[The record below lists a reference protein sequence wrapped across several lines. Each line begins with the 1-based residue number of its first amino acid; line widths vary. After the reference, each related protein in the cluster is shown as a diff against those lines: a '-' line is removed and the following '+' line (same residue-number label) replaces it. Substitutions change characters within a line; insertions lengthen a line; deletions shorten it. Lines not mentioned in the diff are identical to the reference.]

1 MNRSIASGP
10 VAGGTAAL
18 PASRT
23 AKVLAAFHEEGALGK
38 VYDWQ
43 LLKRLWPYLRPYRA
57 MIYLSLF
64 VGVLTAASSL
74 LQPLFMRS
82 LLDEGALAGNVHKLG
97 TGGLYLALLL
107 IGERLL
113 AFFQIYSV
121 QVAGAKAMSD
131 LRRELFSFLHELPLG
146 FFDKTPVGRLVTRI
160 TNDTDSILE
169 LFASGALNA
178 FSDLLRLVGIVVFML
193 ALDWQLALI
202 AFLAGPPVTLLVQAM
217 RPRARA
223 AFREIRGKTS
233 RMNANMAEQVNGMTT
248 VQAFGQQRAAAAEF
262 DDINVAYREAVVRSI
277 KYESV
282 QDAAIDM
289 VASLCLAFM
298 VISVGYHSASYGTL
312 VAFNAYVLRFFE
324 PIAALAQRYTL
335 LQSAMAGAERVFNLL
350 DLTERDAEPE
360 RAAPD
365 GDTDLSVSFDN
376 VSFGYKPN
384 VPVLRNVTFSVQRGE
399 KVALVGATGAG
410 KTTVASLLL
419 RLYNVDEGVV
429 RVHGKDVRGLD
440 RGTLRRN
447 FAVVPQDVVLFP
459 GTIASNI
466 AASAEPNLPFVE
478 ATLRRIGADDLFKSR
493 PGGLLA
499 PVDERGDNFSAG
511 ERQLIAFARALY
523 RDAEIIVLDEATASV
538 DSNTEARIQ
547 HAMETLLENRTA
559 LIIAHRLSTI
569 QAADRVL
576 SFHQGRLVESG
587 THQELLELGGLYAK
601 LHGLHFGEGVPVG
614 EAAAG
619 RTAPVCSG
627 FSLSFPMKESSLYE
641 RLQPEVAA
649 PSVRASAIAL
659 ARSRHRRA
667 FRVPL

>member
-1 MNRSIASGP
+1 MNAASNSVP
-10 VAGGTAAL
+10 V
-18 PASRT
+18 SRT

-43 LLKRLWPYLRPYRA
+43 LLRRLWPYVRPYQG
-57 MIYLSLF
+57 MIYLSLAM
-64 VGVLTAASSL
+64 GVLTAASSL
-74 LQPLFMRS
+74 VQPLFMRY
-82 LLDEGALAGNVHKLG
+82 LLDEGALAGNLSRLG
-97 TGGLYLALLL
+97 TGGLYLALL
-107 IGERLL
+107 IVAERVLS
-113 AFFQIYSV
+113 FFQIYSV
-121 QVAGAKAMSD
+121 QVAGARAMSD
-131 LRRELFSFLHELPLG
+131 LRRALLEFLHQLPLG
-146 FFDKTPVGRLVTRI
+146 YFDKTPVGRLVTRI

-178 FSDLLRLVGIVVFML
+178 FSDLLRLVGIVLFML

-262 DDINVAYREAVVRSI
+262 DEINVAYRDAIVRSI
-277 KYESV
+277 KYEAV

-298 VISVGYHSASYGTL
+298 VIAIGYHSASYGTL

-335 LQSAMAGAERVFNLL
+335 LQSAMAGAERVFSLL
-350 DLTERDAEPE
+350 DLGERDAPAEAG
-360 RAAPD
+360 AAPD
-365 GDTDLSVSFDN
+365 GDPSQCVAFEHVSF
-376 VSFGYKPN
+376 SYKPN
-384 VPVLRNVTFSVQRGE
+384 VPVLSDVSFSVRRGE

-419 RLYNVDEGVV
+419 RLYPVTEGVV
-429 RVHGKDVRGLD
+429 RVFGKDVRGFD
-440 RGTLRRN
+440 RKELRSH
-447 FAVVPQDVVLFP
+447 FAMVPQDVILFP

-466 AASAEPNLPFVE
+466 AASDTPDLGKVE
-478 ATLRRIGADDLFKSR
+478 AALRRMGAEDVFKSR
-493 PGGLLA
+493 PGGLQA
-499 PVDERGDNFSAG
+499 VVDERGENFSAG

-523 RDAEIIVLDEATASV
+523 RDAEIIVLDEATASI

-547 HAMETLLENRTA
+547 RAMEELLEGRTA

-569 QAADRVL
+569 QAADRIL
-576 SFHQGRLVESG
+576 SFHKGRLVESG
-587 THQELLELGGLYAK
+587 SHAELLAKGGLYAR
-601 LHGLHFGEGVPVG
+601 LHGLHFG
-614 EAAAG
+614 
-619 RTAPVCSG
+619 
-627 FSLSFPMKESSLYE
+627 LMD
-641 RLQPEVAA
+641 
-649 PSVRASAIAL
+649 
-659 ARSRHRRA
+659 
-667 FRVPL
+667 

>member
-1 MNRSIASGP
+1 
-10 VAGGTAAL
+10 V

-38 VYDWQ
+38 AYDWQ
-43 LLKRLWPYLRPYRA
+43 LLQRLWPYVRPYSA

-64 VGVLTAASSL
+64 MGVLTAISSL

-82 LLDEGALAGNVHKLG
+82 LLDEGAIGGDLHKLG
-97 TGGLYLALLL
+97 TGGLYLSLLI

-113 AFFQIYSV
+113 SFFQIYSV
-121 QVAGAKAMSD
+121 QVAGAKAVSD
-131 LRRELFSFLHELPLG
+131 LRRALFSFLHELPLG

-178 FSDLLRLVGIVVFML
+178 FSDLLRLVGIIAFML

-335 LQSAMAGAERVFNLL
+335 LQSAMAGAERVFSLL
-350 DLTERDAEPE
+350 DMQDRDAPVD
-360 RAAPD
+360 RAAAAPPSSD
-365 GDTDLSVSFDN
+365 PNVCVSFEH
-376 VSFGYKPN
+376 VSFSYKPN
-384 VPVLRNVTFSVQRGE
+384 VPVLSDVSFSVRRGE

-419 RLYNVDEGVV
+419 RLYPVTEGVV
-429 RVHGKDVRGLD
+429 RVFGKDVRGVE
-440 RGTLRRN
+440 RHELRRH
-447 FAVVPQDVVLFP
+447 FAMVPQDVILFP
-459 GTIASNI
+459 GTIATNI
-466 AASAEPNLPFVE
+466 AASEKPDLARVSAALERMGAEDVFR
-478 ATLRRIGADDLFKSR
+478 TR
-493 PGGLLA
+493 PGGIEA
-499 PVDERGDNFSAG
+499 IVDERGDNFSAG

-523 RDAEIIVLDEATASV
+523 RDAEIIVLDEATASI

-547 HAMETLLENRTA
+547 RAMESLLENRTA

-569 QAADRVL
+569 QAADRIL
-576 SFHQGRLVESG
+576 SFHHGRLVESG
-587 THQELLELGGLYAK
+587 SHEELLAKGGLYAR
-601 LHGLHFGEGVPVG
+601 LHGLHFGVTEKEFSGVA
-614 EAAAG
+614 ENA
-619 RTAPVCSG
+619 
-627 FSLSFPMKESSLYE
+627 
-641 RLQPEVAA
+641 
-649 PSVRASAIAL
+649 
-659 ARSRHRRA
+659 
-667 FRVPL
+667 

>member
-1 MNRSIASGP
+1 MSERRPSKM
-10 VAGGTAAL
+10 
-18 PASRT
+18 PASKT
-23 AKVLAAFHEEGALGK
+23 ARVLEAFHEEAALGK
-38 VYDWQ
+38 AYDWP
-43 LLKRLWPYLRPYRA
+43 LLRRLWPFVAPYRS
-57 MIYLSLF
+57 MIYLSLAM
-64 VGVLTAASSL
+64 GVLTAVSSL
-74 LQPLFMRS
+74 VQPLFMRY
-82 LLDEGALAGNVHKLG
+82 LLDEGALAGNLARLTEG
-97 TGGLYLALLL
+97 ALYLCALT
-107 IGERLL
+107 IAERVLS
-113 AFFQIYSV
+113 FVQVYSV
-121 QVAGAKAMSD
+121 QVAGARAVAAM
-131 LRRELFSFLHELPLG
+131 RRHIFKFLHDLPLR
-146 FFDKTPVGRLVTRI
+146 FFDRQPVGRLVTRV
-160 TNDTDSILE
+160 TNDTDAILE

-178 FSDLLRLVGIVVFML
+178 FSDLLRLGGIVIFML
-193 ALDWQLALI
+193 VLDWQLALI
-202 AFLAGPPVTLLVQAM
+202 AFAAGPPVTLLVQAV
-217 RPRARA
+217 RTRARA
-223 AFREIRGKTS
+223 AFREIRAKTS

-262 DDINVAYREAVVRSI
+262 DDINQSYRDAIIRSI
-277 KYESV
+277 KYESI

-289 VASLCLAFM
+289 IASMCLAFM
-298 VISVGYHSASYGTL
+298 VISIGYHSASYGTL

-614 EAAAG
+614 EAV
-619 RTAPVCSG
+619 P
-627 FSLSFPMKESSLYE
+627 
-641 RLQPEVAA
+641 
-649 PSVRASAIAL
+649 AS
-659 ARSRHRRA
+659 
-667 FRVPL
+667 

>member
-1 MNRSIASGP
+1 MSSP
-10 VAGGTAAL
+10 AAL

-38 VYDWQ
+38 AYDWQ
-43 LLKRLWPYLRPYRA
+43 LLKRLWPYVRPYRS
-57 MIYLSLF
+57 MIYLSL
-64 VGVLTAASSL
+64 
-74 LQPLFMRS
+74 
-82 LLDEGALAGNVHKLG
+82 
-97 TGGLYLALLL
+97 L
-107 IGERLL
+107 IIVERLL
-113 AFFQIYSV
+113 SFFQVYSV
-121 QVAGAKAMSD
+121 QVAGAKAMND
-131 LRRELFSFLHELPLG
+131 LRRTLFSFLHELPLG

-178 FSDLLRLVGIVVFML
+178 FSDLLRLVGIVAFML

-262 DDINVAYREAVVRSI
+262 DDINVAYRDAIVRSI
-277 KYESV
+277 KYEAV

-335 LQSAMAGAERVFNLL
+335 LQSAMAGAERVFSLL
-350 DLTERDAEPE
+350 DMEDRDAPVDLAA
-360 RAAPD
+360 AAPP
-365 GDTDLSVSFDN
+365 SSEPNVCVSFEH
-376 VSFGYKPN
+376 VSFSYKPN
-384 VPVLRNVTFSVQRGE
+384 VPVLSDVSFSVRRGE

-419 RLYNVDEGVV
+419 RLYPVTEGVV
-429 RVHGKDVRGLD
+429 RVFGKDVRGVE
-440 RGTLRRN
+440 RHELRSH
-447 FAVVPQDVVLFP
+447 FAMVPQDVILFP
-459 GTIASNI
+459 GTIATNI
-466 AASAEPNLPFVE
+466 AASEKPDLARVAAALE
-478 ATLRRIGADDLFKSR
+478 RMGAQDVFRTR
-493 PGGLLA
+493 PGGIEA
-499 PVDERGDNFSAG
+499 VVDERGDNFSAG

-523 RDAEIIVLDEATASV
+523 RDAEIIVLDEATASI

-547 HAMETLLENRTA
+547 RAMESLLENRTA

-569 QAADRVL
+569 QAADRIL

-587 THQELLELGGLYAK
+587 SHEELLAKGGLYAR
-601 LHGLHFGEGVPVG
+601 LHGLHFG
-614 EAAAG
+614 
-619 RTAPVCSG
+619 
-627 FSLSFPMKESSLYE
+627 
-641 RLQPEVAA
+641 VAED
-649 PSVRASAIAL
+649 S
-659 ARSRHRRA
+659 
-667 FRVPL
+667 

>member
-1 MNRSIASGP
+1 VNR
-10 VAGGTAAL
+10 AAVL

-43 LLKRLWPYLRPYRA
+43 LLKRLWPYVRPYRA
-57 MIYLSLF
+57 MIYLSL
-64 VGVLTAASSL
+64 VMGVITAASSL
-74 LQPLFMRS
+74 VQPLFMRS
-82 LLDEGALAGNVHKLG
+82 LLDEGALKGDLHKLG
-97 TGGLYLALLL
+97 TGGLYLSLLI

-113 AFFQIYSV
+113 SFFQIYSV
-121 QVAGAKAMSD
+121 QVAGAKAMND
-131 LRRELFSFLHELPLG
+131 LRRNLFSFLHELPLG

-335 LQSAMAGAERVFNLL
+335 LQSAMAGAERVFSLL
-350 DLTERDAEPE
+350 DMEDRDAPVDLAA
-360 RAAPD
+360 AAPP
-365 GDTDLSVSFDN
+365 SSEPNVCVSFEH
-376 VSFGYKPN
+376 VSFSYKPN
-384 VPVLRNVTFSVQRGE
+384 VPVLSDVSFSVRRGE

-419 RLYNVDEGVV
+419 RLYPVTEGVV
-429 RVHGKDVRGLD
+429 RVFGKDVRGVE
-440 RGTLRRN
+440 RHELRRH
-447 FAVVPQDVVLFP
+447 FAMVPQDVILFP
-459 GTIASNI
+459 GTIATNI
-466 AASAEPNLPFVE
+466 AASEKPDLARVSAALQRMGAEDMFR
-478 ATLRRIGADDLFKSR
+478 TR
-493 PGGLLA
+493 PGGIEA
-499 PVDERGDNFSAG
+499 VVDERGDNFSAG

-523 RDAEIIVLDEATASV
+523 RDAEIIVLDEATASI

-547 HAMETLLENRTA
+547 RAMESLLENRTA

-569 QAADRVL
+569 QAADRIL

-587 THQELLELGGLYAK
+587 SHEELLAKGGLYAR
-601 LHGLHFGEGVPVG
+601 LHGLHFG
-614 EAAAG
+614 
-619 RTAPVCSG
+619 
-627 FSLSFPMKESSLYE
+627 
-641 RLQPEVAA
+641 VAENT
-649 PSVRASAIAL
+649 
-659 ARSRHRRA
+659 
-667 FRVPL
+667 

>member
-335 LQSAMAGAERVFNLL
+335 LQSAMAGAERVFSLL
-350 DLTERDAEPE
+350 DMEDRDAPVDLAA
-360 RAAPD
+360 AAPPS
-365 GDTDLSVSFDN
+365 GETNVSVSFEH
-376 VSFGYKPN
+376 VSFSYKPN
-384 VPVLRNVTFSVQRGE
+384 VPVLTDVSFSVRRGE

-419 RLYNVDEGVV
+419 RLYPVTEGVV
-429 RVHGKDVRGLD
+429 RVFGKDVRGVE
-440 RGTLRRN
+440 RHELRRH
-447 FAVVPQDVVLFP
+447 FAMVPQDVVLFP
-459 GTIASNI
+459 GTIATNI
-466 AASAEPNLPFVE
+466 AASEKPDLARVAAALERMGAEDMF
-478 ATLRRIGADDLFKSR
+478 RIR
-493 PGGLLA
+493 PGGIEA
-499 PVDERGDNFSAG
+499 VVDERGDNFSAG

-523 RDAEIIVLDEATASV
+523 RDAEIIVLDEATASI

-547 HAMETLLENRTA
+547 RAMESLLENRTA

-569 QAADRVL
+569 QAADRIL

-587 THQELLELGGLYAK
+587 SHKELLAKGGLYAR
-601 LHGLHFGEGVPVG
+601 LHGLHFGVAEKEFSGVA
-614 EAAAG
+614 ENA
-619 RTAPVCSG
+619 
-627 FSLSFPMKESSLYE
+627 
-641 RLQPEVAA
+641 
-649 PSVRASAIAL
+649 
-659 ARSRHRRA
+659 
-667 FRVPL
+667 

>member
-1 MNRSIASGP
+1 MSPSVASGP
-10 VAGGTAAL
+10 AVNRSAAL

-38 VYDWQ
+38 AYDWQ
-43 LLKRLWPYLRPYRA
+43 LLKRLWPYVRPYRS

-64 VGVLTAASSL
+64 MGVLTAASSL

-82 LLDEGALAGNVHKLG
+82 LLDEGALAGNLHKLG
-97 TGGLYLALLL
+97 TGGLYLSLL
-107 IGERLL
+107 IILERLL
-113 AFFQIYSV
+113 SFFQIYSV
-121 QVAGAKAMSD
+121 QVAGAKAMND
-131 LRRELFSFLHELPLG
+131 LRRALFAFLHELPLG

-178 FSDLLRLVGIVVFML
+178 FSDLLRLVGIVAFML

-298 VISVGYHSASYGTL
+298 VIAVGYHSASYGTL

-335 LQSAMAGAERVFNLL
+335 LQSAMAGAERVFSLL
-350 DLTERDAEPE
+350 DMEDRDAPVELAA
-360 RAAPD
+360 AAPP
-365 GDTDLSVSFDN
+365 SSEPNVCVSFEH
-376 VSFGYKPN
+376 VSFSYKPN
-384 VPVLRNVTFSVQRGE
+384 VPVLSDVSFSVRRGE

-419 RLYNVDEGVV
+419 RLYPVTDGVV
-429 RVHGKDVRGLD
+429 RVFGKDVRGVE
-440 RGTLRRN
+440 RHELRRH
-447 FAVVPQDVVLFP
+447 FAMVPQDVILFP
-459 GTIASNI
+459 GTIATNI
-466 AASAEPNLPFVE
+466 AASEKPDLARVTAALERMGAEDVFR
-478 ATLRRIGADDLFKSR
+478 TR
-493 PGGLLA
+493 PGGIEA
-499 PVDERGDNFSAG
+499 VVDERGDNFSAG

-523 RDAEIIVLDEATASV
+523 RDAEIIVLDEATASI

-547 HAMETLLENRTA
+547 RAMESLLENRTA

-569 QAADRVL
+569 QAADRIL

-587 THQELLELGGLYAK
+587 SHEELLAKGGLYAR
-601 LHGLHFGEGVPVG
+601 LHGLHFG
-614 EAAAG
+614 
-619 RTAPVCSG
+619 
-627 FSLSFPMKESSLYE
+627 
-641 RLQPEVAA
+641 VADGN
-649 PSVRASAIAL
+649 
-659 ARSRHRRA
+659 
-667 FRVPL
+667 

>member
-1 MNRSIASGP
+1 MSRTNSVS
-10 VAGGTAAL
+10 V
-18 PASRT
+18 SRT

-38 VYDWQ
+38 AYDWQ
-43 LLKRLWPYLRPYRA
+43 LLRRLWPYVRPYRD
-57 MIYLSLF
+57 MIYLSLV
-64 VGVLTAASSL
+64 VGVLTAVSSL
-74 LQPLFMRS
+74 LQPLFMRY
-82 LLDEGALAGNVHKLG
+82 LLDEGALAGNLSRLG
-97 TGGLYLALLL
+97 RGGLYLALL
-107 IGERLL
+107 IIAERILS
-113 AFFQIYSV
+113 FFQVYSV
-121 QVAGAKAMSD
+121 QVAGARAVSD
-131 LRRELFSFLHELPLG
+131 LRRALFEFLHELPLG

-202 AFLAGPPVTLLVQAM
+202 AFLAGPPVTLLVQAV

-262 DDINVAYREAVVRSI
+262 DEINVAYRDAIVRSI
-277 KYESV
+277 KYEAV

-335 LQSAMAGAERVFNLL
+335 LQSAMAGAERVFSLL
-350 DLTERDAEPE
+350 DLEERDAPQQAD
-360 RAAPD
+360 RAAPPSAERN
-365 GDTDLSVSFDN
+365 LCVSFED
-376 VSFGYKPN
+376 VSFSYKPN
-384 VPVLRNVTFSVQRGE
+384 VPVLSNVSFSVQRGE

-410 KTTVASLLL
+410 KTTVASLLM
-419 RLYNVDEGVV
+419 RLYPVSQGVV
-429 RVHGKDVRGLD
+429 RVFGKDVRAFERRD
-440 RGTLRRN
+440 LRRH
-447 FAVVPQDVVLFP
+447 FAMVPQDVILFP
-459 GTIASNI
+459 GTVATNI
-466 AASAEPNLPFVE
+466 AASETPDLAKVSAALQRMGAEDVF
-478 ATLRRIGADDLFKSR
+478 RSR
-493 PGGLLA
+493 PGGLEA
-499 PVDERGDNFSAG
+499 VVDERGENFSAG

-523 RDAEIIVLDEATASV
+523 RDAQIIVLDEATASI

-547 HAMETLLENRTA
+547 RAMEELLKDRTA

-569 QAADRVL
+569 QAADRIL

-587 THQELLELGGLYAK
+587 SHAELLARGGLYAR
-601 LHGLHFGEGVPVG
+601 LHGLHFGVP
-614 EAAAG
+614 
-619 RTAPVCSG
+619 
-627 FSLSFPMKESSLYE
+627 ES
-641 RLQPEVAA
+641 A
-649 PSVRASAIAL
+649 
-659 ARSRHRRA
+659 
-667 FRVPL
+667 

>member
-1 MNRSIASGP
+1 MSRASS
-10 VAGGTAAL
+10 L

-38 VYDWQ
+38 AYDWQ
-43 LLKRLWPYLRPYRA
+43 LLRRLWPYVRPYRA
-57 MIYLSLF
+57 LINVSLLM
-64 VGVLTAASSL
+64 GVLTAASSL
-74 LQPLFMRS
+74 LQPLFMRY
-82 LLDEGALAGNVHKLG
+82 LLDEGALAGNLHRLG
-97 TGGLYLALLL
+97 QGGLYLAVLL
-107 IGERLL
+107 ILERILT
-113 AFFQIYSV
+113 FFQVYTV

-131 LRRELFSFLHELPLG
+131 LRRALFQFLHELPLG

-202 AFLAGPPVTLLVQAM
+202 AFLAGPPVILMVQAV

-262 DDINVAYREAVVRSI
+262 DEINVAYRDAIVRSI

-289 VASLCLAFM
+289 VAALCLAFM

-335 LQSAMAGAERVFNLL
+335 LQSAMAGAERVFSLL
-350 DLTERDAEPE
+350 DMEERDAPALGTA
-360 RAAPD
+360 AAPPSMD
-365 GDTDLSVSFDN
+365 PNVCVSFEH
-376 VSFGYKPN
+376 VSFSYKPN
-384 VPVLRNVTFSVQRGE
+384 VPVLSNVSFSVKRGE
-399 KVALVGATGAG
+399 RVALVGATGAG

-419 RLYNVDEGVV
+419 RLYPVSEGVV
-429 RVHGKDVRGLD
+429 RVFGRDVRSFD
-440 RGTLRRN
+440 RRELRSH
-447 FAVVPQDVVLFP
+447 FAMVPQDVILFP

-466 AASAEPNLPFVE
+466 AASESPDLARVSAVLQRMGAEDIFC
-478 ATLRRIGADDLFKSR
+478 AR
-493 PGGLLA
+493 PGGLEA
-499 PVDERGDNFSAG
+499 VVDERGENFSAG

-523 RDAEIIVLDEATASV
+523 RDAQIIVLDEATASI

-547 HAMETLLENRTA
+547 RALEELLKDRTA

-569 QAADRVL
+569 QAADRIL

-587 THQELLELGGLYAK
+587 SHAELLAKGGLYAR
-601 LHGLHFGEGVPVG
+601 LHGLHFGV
-614 EAAAG
+614 A
-619 RTAPVCSG
+619 
-627 FSLSFPMKESSLYE
+627 ES
-641 RLQPEVAA
+641 A
-649 PSVRASAIAL
+649 
-659 ARSRHRRA
+659 
-667 FRVPL
+667 